1 MVHRR
6 IYLSYSPAVR
16 TGLALKKRQEGYE
29 SNGIEAEKVYDI
41 IDGKKVILDR
51 ALEQAEGKGG
61 FMLDLSIGKSIRMRK
76 GQLSINLSLT
86 NVLNN
91 RKFNNSVNSITGEVG
106 STRNYKFDRN
116 PYKFYSYGING
127 MLNLGY
133 RF

>member
-1 MVHRR
+1 
-6 IYLSYSPAVR
+6 
-16 TGLALKKRQEGYE
+16 
-29 SNGIEAEKVYDI
+29 
-41 IDGKKVILDR
+41 VIRDS

-91 RKFNNSVNSITGEVG
+91 RKLVTGGFEQSRINNSVNSITGEVG

-116 PYKFYSYGING
+116 PYKFYAYGING